1 MRPRLGPEDEEPPRI
16 IDRLDAPLLEL
27 RAPRLVGRELRPG
40 DPRLIAAP
48 PRLELRGAIEDLE
61 DALREDLPG
70 VEIRLAVPP
79 EDLLGVEKRLAVPAE
94 DRMRG
99 GAEADGVRKRV
110 EDEGARRERVPGDQ
124 GALLVTLV
132 EDGARV
138 SRVRVA

>member
-1 MRPRLGPEDEEPPRI
+1 M
-16 IDRLDAPLLEL
+16 
-27 RAPRLVGRELRPG
+27 GRELRPD

-61 DALREDLPG
+61 GALREDLLG

-79 EDLLGVEKRLAVPAE
+79 E

>member
-1 MRPRLGPEDEEPPRI
+1 MRLGPEDEDRLRV
-16 IDRLDAPLLEL
+16 IDRFDAPPLEL
-27 RAPRLVGRELRPG
+27 REPRLLGRELRPG

-61 DALREDLPG
+61 GALREDLLG

-79 EDLLGVEKRLAVPAE
+79 ED
-94 DRMRG
+94 RMRG
-99 GAEADGVRKRV
+99 GAEADGARIRV
-110 EDEGARRERVPGDQ
+110 EDEGARRERVPGAE